1 MSYEIRPD
9 YTQRFLLPPDLED
22 WVGSDHPARFIRDF
36 VEALD
41 LEELGFSV
49 RLSEEGRPNYSSD
62 LLVKVWV
69 YAYYTGVRST
79 RKLEKACCENVAL
92 IWLTGMNYPDH
103 NTLWRFFRRYRK
115 ELKGIWK
122 KSAKVAFAAGLV
134 GLLLHAVDG
143 TKIVSRSSKKGAWH
157 RKDLEELLEKIESSI
172 EEMTKEVEVK
182 ESLEEM
188 DFRLPDKLEEKQSRV
203 NKIKE
208 ALQRL
213 DDEELNHMHPD
224 DPDARMMKVG
234 NRIEFAYNAQVV
246 VDEENGLILAQ
257 DVTTDASDNNQLV
270 KMISEVEENLGEVAE
285 ETVADGGYYSGK
297 QLLEA
302 ESRNYGV
309 MVNLG
314 KQRLPDE
321 EFHISEF
328 RYDEERDVCVCPK
341 GKELKFEREKS
352 NKRKEY
358 TVRVYR
364 CKVWRD
370 CPFHAQ
376 CSKDKR
382 GRSIE
387 ITPYHQAVFR
397 QQEKHRDK
405 DKKELLYRRK
415 AIVESVFGH
424 IKWNMGFRRSSF
436 QDMINVGGQWS
447 LICTAHNLK
456 KLYKYWVSGNLDLK
470 LLSN

>member
-1 MSYEIRPD
+1 
-9 YTQRFLLPPDLED
+9 
-22 WVGSDHPARFIRDF
+22 
-36 VEALD
+36 
-41 LEELGFSV
+41 
-49 RLSEEGRPNYSSD
+49 
-62 LLVKVWV
+62 
-69 YAYYTGVRST
+69 
-79 RKLEKACCENVAL
+79 
-92 IWLTGMNYPDH
+92 
-103 NTLWRFFRRYRK
+103 
-115 ELKGIWK
+115 
-122 KSAKVAFAAGLV
+122 
-134 GLLLHAVDG
+134 
-143 TKIVSRSSKKGAWH
+143 
-157 RKDLEELLEKIESSI
+157 
-172 EEMTKEVEVK
+172 
-182 ESLEEM
+182 LEEM

-321 EFHISEF
+321 EFHISKF
-328 RYDEERDVCVCPK
+328 RYDEKKKVCVCPK

-456 KLYKYWVSGNLDLK
+456 KLYKHWVSGNLDLK